1 MLPLPA
7 QAESDK
13 TQAAVASFIAN
24 ETVRNR
30 RLGALNDNE
39 LSCNILFWDNPKTGL
54 ALSAPL
60 IKSRRMTQKSVHS
73 QAYKAL
79 REQLVA
85 ARRNADM
92 TQEEL
97 AKRLKRP
104 QSFVAKYEGG
114 ERRLDI
120 VELLEIAAV
129 LEIDVNK
136 LIASLRRAL

>member
-1 MLPLPA
+1 
-7 QAESDK
+7 
-13 TQAAVASFIAN
+13 
-24 ETVRNR
+24 
-30 RLGALNDNE
+30 
-39 LSCNILFWDNPKTGL
+39 
-54 ALSAPL
+54 
-60 IKSRRMTQKSVHS
+60 MTQKSVHS

>member
-1 MLPLPA
+1 MA
-7 QAESDK
+7 
-13 TQAAVASFIAN
+13 
-24 ETVRNR
+24 
-30 RLGALNDNE
+30 
-39 LSCNILFWDNPKTGL
+39 
-54 ALSAPL
+54 
-60 IKSRRMTQKSVHS
+60 QKSVHS

-79 REQLVA
+79 RAQLVA